1 MSEKKVAPLLPK
13 WRNVGYAEFSA
24 SGKSVRLK
32 IVPEYSCFAEY
43 YYVGVESLRMLL
55 EGRKK
60 TATIYVVE
68 RVEDGKG

>member
-1 MSEKKVAPLLPK
+1 MNEKKGAPLLPK

-32 IVPEYSCFAEY
+32 IVPEYSVFPEY
-43 YYVGVESLRMLL
+43 YYVGAESLRKLL

-60 TATIYVVE
+60 IATIYVIE
-68 RVEDGKG
+68 RMEDES